1 MRRIPRKAD
10 AESLYRPFVLILL
23 VGALVLSFFVLRA
36 FFNPIVFAILL
47 SMLAFP
53 FYRRLLPLLGGRETF
68 AALLVVLGVCVVIIV
83 PVFFFLFL
91 LFLQGAEF
99 ARDLVSWVR
108 SGELE
113 ALLAGPALG
122 GFEQRL
128 SEWLAG
134 VDVDLSSLDIR
145 GRLLG
150 FAQTVTQYFVRN
162 SVQIFGNLVDVV
174 SKFFILVFLLFY
186 LVRDGSRMAQNLRD
200 FLPMRP
206 RQKEAIFQRIRDVTR
221 AVVFGTFAIALI
233 QGVLGG
239 IGLAIVGIPGLI
251 WGTVLGFS
259 SMIPI
264 IGTGLVSVP
273 ALAYLAVTGQY
284 WQAVFFA
291 VWAVLL
297 VGGVDNYLRPFLMQ
311 GRAAMSP
318 FYIFLATIGG
328 LSFFGLPG
336 LVYGPLVIA
345 FTAVMIYVYRV
356 EFGGV
361 AKS

>member
-1 MRRIPRKAD
+1 MPRKSD
-10 AESLYRPFVLILL
+10 AESLHRPFVLVLL
-23 VGALVLSFFVLRA
+23 IGALVLSFFVLRA
-36 FFNPIVFAILL
+36 FFNPIMFAVLL
-47 SMLAFP
+47 AMLAFP
-53 FYRRLLPLLGGRETF
+53 FHRRLLPLVGGRNTL
-68 AALLVVLGVCVVIIV
+68 AALLVVFGVCVVIIV
-83 PVFFFLFL
+83 PVFLFLFL

-113 ALLAGPALG
+113 ALFAGPALG
-122 GFEQRL
+122 GVEERL
-128 SEWLAG
+128 STWLAG
-134 VDVDLSSLDIR
+134 VDVDLSSFNVR
-145 GRLLG
+145 ERLLG
-150 FAQTVTQYFVRN
+150 FAQTATQYFVRN
-162 SVQIFGNLVDVV
+162 SVQIFGNLVDIV

-186 LVRDGSRMAQNLRD
+186 LVRDGSHMVQSLRD
-200 FLPMRP
+200 FLPMRSI
-206 RQKEAIFQRIRDVTR
+206 QKEAIFEKIRDVTR

-264 IGTGLVSVP
+264 IGTGLVSIP
-273 ALAYLAVTGQY
+273 AVIYLAVTGQY
-284 WQAVFFA
+284 WQTVFFA
-291 VWAVLL
+291 IWAVLL

-336 LVYGPLVIA
+336 LVYGPLVIS

-356 EFGGV
+356 EYGHA
-361 AKS
+361 AKR

>member
-1 MRRIPRKAD
+1 
-10 AESLYRPFVLILL
+10 VLVLL
-23 VGALVLSFFVLRA
+23 SGALVLSFFVLRA
-36 FFNPIVFAILL
+36 FFDPIVFAILL
-47 SMLAFP
+47 ATLTYP
-53 FYRRLLPLLGGRETF
+53 VHRRLLSALGGRRNL
-68 AALLVVLGVCVVIIV
+68 AALLIVLGTCLVIIV
-83 PVFFFLFL
+83 PIFFFLFV

-99 ARDLVSWVR
+99 ARQLVQWVR
-108 SGELE
+108 AGELE
-113 ALLAGPALG
+113 ALIGGGAIK
-122 GFEQRL
+122 GFETWL
-128 SEWLAG
+128 SEVLAG
-134 VDVDLSSLDIR
+134 VEVDLSAIDIQSR
-145 GRLLG
+145 ILG

-162 SVQIFGNLVDVV
+162 SVEIFGNVVDIV

-186 LVRDGSRMAQNLRD
+186 LVRDGVRMAQGLRD
-200 FLPMRP
+200 FLPMKP
-206 RQKEAIFQRIRDVTR
+206 SQKQAIFEKIRDVTR
-221 AVVFGTFAIALI
+221 AVVFGTFAIAVI
-233 QGVLGG
+233 QGIIGG

-264 IGTGLVSVP
+264 IGTGLVSIP
-273 ALAYLAVTGQY
+273 AIAYLAATGQY
-284 WQAVFFA
+284 WQAIFFA

-345 FTAVMIYVYRV
+345 FAAVMIYVYRV
-356 EFGGV
+356 EFRGPAEV
-361 AKS
+361 ART

>member
-1 MRRIPRKAD
+1 MKRTSRTTR
-10 AESLYRPFVLILL
+10 AETLYRPFVLVLL
-23 VGALVLSFFVLRA
+23 TGALVLSFFVLRA

-47 SMLAFP
+47 ATLAFP
-53 FYRRLLPLLGGRETF
+53 FYRRLLPLLGGRETA
-68 AALLVVLGVCVVIIV
+68 AALIVVLAVCVVIIV
-83 PVFFFLFL
+83 PVFFFLFV

-99 ARDLVSWVR
+99 TRELVSWVR

-113 ALLAGPALG
+113 ALVTGPALAG
-122 GFEQRL
+122 AEERL

-134 VDVDLSSLDIR
+134 VEVDLAAFDIQ

-150 FAQTVTQYFVRN
+150 FAQTATQYFVRN
-162 SVQIFGNLVDVV
+162 SVQIFGDVVDVV

-186 LVRDGSRMAQNLRD
+186 LVRDGSSMAGSLRD

-206 RQKEAIFQRIRDVTR
+206 KQKEAIFAKIRDVTR
-221 AVVFGTFAIALI
+221 AVVFGTFAIAVI

-259 SMIPI
+259 SMIPV
-264 IGTGLVSVP
+264 IGTGLVSIP
-273 ALAYLAVTGQY
+273 AIAYLLITSQY
-284 WQAVFFA
+284 WQAAFFT

-345 FTAVMIYVYRV
+345 FAAVMIYVYRV
-356 EFGGV
+356 EFGGL
-361 AKS
+361 ANT

>member
-1 MRRIPRKAD
+1 MKRTPKRTN
-10 AESLYRPFVLILL
+10 AEFLYRPFVLALL
-23 VGALVLSFFVLRA
+23 AGALILSFFVLRA

-47 SMLAFP
+47 ATLASP
-53 FYRRLLPLLGGRETF
+53 FYRRLRDLLGGRETL
-68 AALLVVLGVCVVIIV
+68 AALLIVLAVCALIVV
-83 PVFFFLFL
+83 PVFFFLFV
-91 LFLQGAEF
+91 LFLQGADF
-99 ARDLVSWVR
+99 ARELVEWVR
-108 SGELE
+108 AGELE
-113 ALLAGPALG
+113 RFLDGPAIA

-128 SEWLAG
+128 SDWLAG
-134 VDVDLSSLDIR
+134 VDVELEGLDIR

-150 FAQTVTQYFVRN
+150 FAQTATQYFVRN
-162 SVQIFGNLVDVV
+162 SVQIFGDVVDVI

-186 LVRDGSRMAQNLRD
+186 LVRDGSRMAQSLRD

-206 RQKEAIFQRIRDVTR
+206 SQKEAIFEKIRDVTR
-221 AVVFGTFAIALI
+221 AVVFGTFAIAVI
-233 QGVLGG
+233 QGILGG

-264 IGTGLVSVP
+264 IGTGLVSIP
-273 ALAYLAVTGQY
+273 AIAYLVVTGQY
-284 WQAVFFA
+284 WQAVFFT

-345 FTAVMIYVYRV
+345 FAAVMIYVYRV
-356 EFGGV
+356 EFGGL
-361 AKS
+361 AKT

>member
-1 MRRIPRKAD
+1 MPRKTD
-10 AESLYRPFVLILL
+10 PESLYRPFVLILL

-36 FFNPIVFAILL
+36 FFNPIIFAILL

-53 FYRRLLPLLGGRETF
+53 FYRRLLPLLGGRDSL

-99 ARDLVSWVR
+99 ARDLVAWVR

-122 GFEQRL
+122 GFEERL
-128 SEWLAG
+128 TAWLAG
-134 VDVDLSSLDIR
+134 VDVDLSRLNVR
-145 GRLLG
+145 ERLLG
-150 FAQTVTQYFVRN
+150 FAQTATQYFVRN
-162 SVQIFGNLVDVV
+162 SVQIFGNIVDVV

-186 LVRDGSRMAQNLRD
+186 LVRDGSRMAQSLRD
-200 FLPMRP
+200 SLPMRP
-206 RQKEAIFQRIRDVTR
+206 KQKEAIFARVRDVTR
-221 AVVFGTFAIALI
+221 AVVFGTFAIAII

-264 IGTGLVSVP
+264 IGTGLVSIP
-273 ALAYLAVTGQY
+273 AVAYLAVSGQY

-291 VWAVLL
+291 IWAVLL

-336 LVYGPLVIA
+336 LVYGPLVISL
-345 FTAVMIYVYRV
+345 TAVMIYVYRV
-356 EFGGV
+356 EFGGA
-361 AKS
+361 AKT

>member
-1 MRRIPRKAD
+1 MPKRTD
-10 AESLYRPFVLILL
+10 AESLYRPFVLVLL

-36 FFNPIVFAILL
+36 FFNPIIFAVLL
-47 SMLAFP
+47 AMLAFP
-53 FYRRLLPLLGGRETF
+53 FYRRLLPLVGGRDTL

-113 ALLAGPALG
+113 ALFGGPALG
-122 GFEQRL
+122 RFEERL
-128 SEWLAG
+128 SAWLAG
-134 VDVDLSSLDIR
+134 VDVDLSSLNVRD
-145 GRLLG
+145 RLLG
-150 FAQTVTQYFVRN
+150 FAQTATQYFVRN
-162 SVQIFGNLVDVV
+162 SVQIFGNLIDVV

-186 LVRDGSRMAQNLRD
+186 LVRDGSRMAQSLRD

-206 RQKEAIFQRIRDVTR
+206 TQKEAVFQRIRDVTR

-264 IGTGLVSVP
+264 IGTGLVSIP
-273 ALAYLAVTGQY
+273 AVAYLAVSGQY

-356 EFGGV
+356 EFGGL
-361 AKS
+361 AKT

>member
-1 MRRIPRKAD
+1 MPGKSD
-10 AESLYRPFVLILL
+10 AEALYRPFVLILL
-23 VGALVLSFFVLRA
+23 VGALFLSFFVLQA
-36 FFNPIVFAILL
+36 FFNPILFAILL

-53 FYRRLLPLLGGRETF
+53 VYRRVLPRLGGRETF
-68 AALLVVLGVCVVIIV
+68 AALVVVLAVCAVIII
-83 PVFFFLFL
+83 PVFLFLLL

-99 ARDLVSWVR
+99 ARDLVSWIR

-113 ALLAGPALG
+113 AILTGPALAG
-122 GFEQRL
+122 LEQRL
-128 SEWLAG
+128 SDWLAG
-134 VDVDLSSLDIR
+134 VDVDLSTLNIR
-145 GRLLG
+145 ERLLG
-150 FAQTVTQYFVRN
+150 FAETATQYFVSN
-162 SVQIFGNLVDVV
+162 SVHIFGDVVDVI

-186 LVRDGSRMAQNLRD
+186 LVRDGSRMAQSLRD

-206 RQKEAIFQRIRDVTR
+206 SQKEAIFQRIRDVTR

-264 IGTGLVSVP
+264 IGTGLVSIP
-273 ALAYLAVTGQY
+273 AVVYLAVTGQY
-284 WQAVFFA
+284 WEGVFFA

-361 AKS
+361 TTRR

>member
-1 MRRIPRKAD
+1 MPRKTD
-10 AESLYRPFVLILL
+10 AESLYRPFVLVLL

-36 FFNPIVFAILL
+36 FFNPIIFAVLL
-47 SMLAFP
+47 AMLSFP
-53 FYRRLLPLLGGRETF
+53 FYRRMLPLVGGRDTL

-113 ALLAGPALG
+113 ALFAGPALG
-122 GFEQRL
+122 GLEERL
-128 SEWLAG
+128 SAWLAG
-134 VDVDLSSLDIR
+134 VDVDLSSLSVR
-145 GRLLG
+145 ERLLG
-150 FAQTVTQYFVRN
+150 FAQTATQYFVRN
-162 SVQIFGNLVDVV
+162 SVQIFGNLIDVV

-186 LVRDGSRMAQNLRD
+186 LVRDGSRMAQSLRD

-206 RQKEAIFQRIRDVTR
+206 TQKEAVFQRIRDVTR

-264 IGTGLVSVP
+264 IGTGLVSIP
-273 ALAYLAVTGQY
+273 AVAYLAVSGQY

-291 VWAVLL
+291 IWAVLL

-336 LVYGPLVIA
+336 LVYGPLVISL
-345 FTAVMIYVYRV
+345 TAVMIYVYRV

-361 AKS
+361 AKV